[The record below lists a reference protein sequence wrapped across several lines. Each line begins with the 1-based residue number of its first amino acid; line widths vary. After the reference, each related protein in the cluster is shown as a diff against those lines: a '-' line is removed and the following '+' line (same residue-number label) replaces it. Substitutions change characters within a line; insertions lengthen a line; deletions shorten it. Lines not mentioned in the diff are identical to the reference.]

1 MIIPL
6 TNWLIYNSVT
16 IRIKLNP
23 LNSINTMNL
32 SLYIYIYIIYI
43 LLRVSTSIPFFVT
56 INIKQKKTTTCVYNG
71 PIPEIPL
78 EIHLETYEFVSWEGL
93 LPIYDGKNVWNHQ
106 PVIKTSLNLILCPI
120 VLFNFSKNHH
130 ILCIKL
136 ENYINSH
143 YHIKNL
149 I

>member
-23 LNSINTMNL
+23 LSSINTMNL
-32 SLYIYIYIIYI
+32 SLYILYIYIIE
-43 LLRVSTSIPFFVT
+43 SINQYTFFVT
-56 INIKQKKTTTCVYNG
+56 INIKQKTTTCVYKG